1 LSWDEAHKLTANPDA
16 TASVLSW
23 LKDNGVEVESVHKH
37 GHFITAK
44 TKVSTWEELLSTSF
58 SRMTDEKSSPVLR
71 ATTDVSL
78 PEDIAELVEGIFMTT
93 QIPVMKMPST
103 SSAMSSGREAS
114 VLSWLKDNGVEVE
127 SVHKHGHFITAKTK
141 VSTWEELL
149 STSFSRMTDEKSS
162 PVLRATTDVS
172 LPEDIAELVEGIF
185 MTTQI
190 PVMNPPPIIKPVDPA
205 ENSDND
211 VTPAK
216 IKSFYGVTGAGT
228 ASIRQSVYEGIGQ
241 TASPS
246 RSSLVWMM
254 KPLPQILVAMS
265 VISFATSIPTVALRQ
280 IWTYNTCWQWLL
292 DLHLS
297 ILMTLA
303 QGPCLKIGS

>member
-1 LSWDEAHKLTANPDA
+1 M
-16 TASVLSW
+16 
-23 LKDNGVEVESVHKH
+23 G
-37 GHFITAK
+37 
-44 TKVSTWEELLSTSF
+44 
-58 SRMTDEKSSPVLR
+58 
-71 ATTDVSL
+71 
-78 PEDIAELVEGIFMTT
+78 
-93 QIPVMKMPST
+93 
-103 SSAMSSGREAS
+103 
-114 VLSWLKDNGVEVE
+114 
-127 SVHKHGHFITAKTK
+127 
-141 VSTWEELL
+141 
-149 STSFSRMTDEKSS
+149 EKSS

-246 RSSLVWMM
+246 DLSKFRKQFGLV
-254 KPLPQILVAMS
+254 VS
-265 VISFATSIPTVALRQ
+265 VPTLQRQ
-280 IWTYNTCWQWLL
+280 T
-292 DLHLS
+292 
-297 ILMTLA
+297 
-303 QGPCLKIGS
+303 